1 MRFMRRRGRE
11 QRGAA
16 LVEMAIVLPLLVL
29 LVFGILEFGLAF
41 RDKLTVANGT
51 QSAGRVAAALGTQDD
66 ADIATLRAVEQ
77 SLGLL
82 PNSGGAIIKH
92 VQIWRSNG
100 SGSPAAA
107 CGTVGAGGSACNWYE
122 YRPATPC
129 NWFPCPDPDNGS
141 LPAYGGGYLP
151 ANRDVTLDSD
161 GLDIVGVTVLY
172 SHDWVTGV
180 LPIPDLICTTMGTN
194 CWADSSLFRLEP
206 QNFGT

>member
-1 MRFMRRRGRE
+1 MRWMRRQRSE
-11 QRGAA
+11 ERGAA

-29 LVFGILEFGLAF
+29 LVFGILEFGMAF
-41 RDKLTVANGT
+41 RDRLTVANGT

-107 CGTVGAGGSACNWYE
+107 CGGVGAGGSACNWYE
-122 YRPATPC
+122 YDPDLTC
-129 NWFPCPDPDNGS
+129 NWNPCPDPDNGT
-141 LPAYGGGYLP
+141 PAVYGGGFIP
-151 ANRDVTLDSD
+151 TSRDVTLDSD
-161 GLDIVGVTVLY
+161 GLDIVGVTVLFA
-172 SHDWVTGV
+172 HDWVTGV
-180 LPIPDLICTTMGTN
+180 LPIPDLVCTPMGAN
-194 CWADSSLFRLEP
+194 CWADSALFRLEP